1 MKSYFYFKVATYVLS
16 GLTIG
21 ANIFESIYVTVFN
34 KPVFVHLYFI
44 KKKLPR
50 KKKEFLN
57 DVTFYRNLSP
67 KYQSYFEHRLVNFF
81 RNYDFIERDGF
92 ELTPESKVLIASSY
106 VKLTFGMRR
115 YNSSTF
121 DKIMVY
127 PSTYYSTITEQYHKG
142 EFNPALKMIVF
153 SWDDFLLGEII
164 TNDNLNLGIH
174 EFTHA
179 LTFHGKKS
187 KDKSAKIFYRV
198 FREILKFMKNP
209 DNSTVIIRSNYFRDY
224 ANTNALEFLSVIMEH
239 FFETPE
245 DLKKNFPELFFK
257 IEKMLNYKAILNQQ
271 LSQ

>member
-1 MKSYFYFKVATYVLS
+1 MKSYFYFKVATYVIS
-16 GLTIG
+16 GLTIF
-21 ANIFESIYVTVFN
+21 ANIFESIYVSIFN
-34 KPVFVHLYFI
+34 KPIFVHLYFR

-57 DVTFYRNLSP
+57 DVAFYKNLSLQ
-67 KYQSYFEHRLVNFF
+67 YQSYFEHRLVNFF
-81 RNYDFIERDGF
+81 RRYDFIVRDGF
-92 ELTPESKVLIASSY
+92 ELTPEVKVLIASSY
-106 VKLTFGMRR
+106 IKLTFGMRN
-115 YNSSTF
+115 YNCSTF
-121 DKIMVY
+121 NKILIY
-127 PSTYYSTITEQYHKG
+127 PTTYYSTITNKYHKG
-142 EFNPALKMIVF
+142 EFNPAMKMIVF
-153 SWDDFLLGEII
+153 SWEDFLLGEIV

-187 KDKSAKIFYRV
+187 KDKSSKIFYRV
-198 FREILKFMKNP
+198 FLELLKFMKNP
-209 DNSTVIIRSNYFRDY
+209 ANSTVIVRSNYFRDY

-245 DLKKNFPELFFK
+245 DLKRNFPELFFK